1 MTGAVFVLAIN
12 MAIAMTMA
20 IAFFAIGYV
29 DTRNHMANWLG
40 LAFVFA
46 TLSFAGEYVLHAG
59 LSDAGARLFIALTL
73 LGCLLIIGHALARR
87 YEAELP
93 VVGLVAIFLAS
104 TLLYVLILDL
114 PRADPARQILYQAPY
129 FLVTLLGV
137 FIVLRSKKRHFLDR
151 LLAAMLALAALT
163 FAAKPII
170 AHFAGGVGEA
180 PQDYAATL
188 YAAISMSGSGIA
200 ALLVAMTCLA
210 LAISDTTARLVKSA
224 ERDAA
229 TGLLNQNGFE
239 QHGARLVAALPHDAG
254 HEIALALIAIEPAQG
269 APAPGL
275 PGRPFA
281 DALHG
286 VFGPDALIARI
297 SETNFAVLMP
307 QTNLFGARRQAEML
321 RARLAAGTIHL
332 PMPAG
337 TSIGLAEHEPGDS
350 LSDMVFR
357 AQWALDEAR
366 RAGGNAIRLAA
377 RSALATGY
385 GAG

>member
-1 MTGAVFVLAIN
+1 
-12 MAIAMTMA
+12 
-20 IAFFAIGYV
+20 
-29 DTRNHMANWLG
+29 
-40 LAFVFA
+40 
-46 TLSFAGEYVLHAG
+46 
-59 LSDAGARLFIALTL
+59 
-73 LGCLLIIGHALARR
+73 
-87 YEAELP
+87 
-93 VVGLVAIFLAS
+93 
-104 TLLYVLILDL
+104 
-114 PRADPARQILYQAPY
+114 
-129 FLVTLLGV
+129 
-137 FIVLRSKKRHFLDR
+137 
-151 LLAAMLALAALT
+151 
-163 FAAKPII
+163 
-170 AHFAGGVGEA
+170 
-180 PQDYAATL
+180 
-188 YAAISMSGSGIA
+188 MSGSGIA

-210 LAISDTTARLVKSA
+210 LVISDTTARLVKSA

-254 HEIALALIAIEPAQG
+254 HEIALALIAIGPVRG
-269 APAPGL
+269 V

-332 PMPAG
+332 SMPAR

-350 LSDMVFR
+350 LSDMAFR

-366 RAGGNAIRLAA
+366 RAGGNAIRRAA